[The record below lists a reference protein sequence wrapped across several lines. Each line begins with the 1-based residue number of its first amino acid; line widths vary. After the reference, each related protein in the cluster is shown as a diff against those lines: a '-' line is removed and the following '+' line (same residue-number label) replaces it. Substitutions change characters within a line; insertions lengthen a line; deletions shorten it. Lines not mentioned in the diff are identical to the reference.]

1 MILDF
6 NNENLEKLNRLKLE
20 LMEIMSE
27 YSYQEE
33 NGFLLYELDKFR
45 EYILNSKE
53 EEYKKLC
60 EMLLKNKSMY
70 KDIERKLND
79 TQMLLFRREEDDP
92 KLLKQQL
99 KEYQRKIDL
108 YQKEID
114 LYDKN
119 CFTEDN
125 LEKEE

>member
-6 NNENLEKLNRLKLE
+6 NNENLKKLNKLKYE
-20 LMEIMSE
+20 LIEIMSE
-27 YSYQEE
+27 YSYQEKD
-33 NGFLLYELDKFR
+33 NLLLNELDDFR
-45 EYILNSKE
+45 DYILSSKE
-53 EEYKKLC
+53 KDYKKLC
-60 EMLLKNKSMY
+60 RKLLENKSKY
-70 KDIERKLND
+70 KNIERKLND

-92 KLLKQQL
+92 KLLEEQL